1 MMLTLAKLN
10 IPQTLK
16 FLRVPK
22 NPKQFTRDKTIEM
35 QIQSQQQDFMAQMN
49 TYNSTENPYNKS
61 EVIIQGSQFR
71 DNS

>member
-1 MMLTLAKLN
+1 
-10 IPQTLK
+10 
-16 FLRVPK
+16 
-22 NPKQFTRDKTIEM
+22 M